1 MAPVFIFA
9 KDIED
14 SLKAGKKE
22 IEVPKGARISAAA
35 MDLIRESRIQISHI
49 SPQTRVHAP
58 APSSGETSGAPRQ
71 TEEPK
76 PKAEPVPESGEEV
89 SQAESDGEL
98 TEEELDTIVNRVI
111 RRFREATGEIS
122 AEQPDPEMTPED
134 DDDLVICRCEEI
146 TKGEIRDAIRNGMK
160 TLNGIKRVTRAGMG
174 LCQGQTCQRLVTQIL
189 ASELGVS
196 PAEVE
201 PTTARAP
208 VRPIRLSTF
217 ATG

>member
-35 MDLIRESRIQISHI
+35 MDLIRDNEIQISYI
-49 SPQTRVHAP
+49 SPETRVGEPSA
-58 APSSGETSGAPRQ
+58 SSGAERQ
-71 TEEPK
+71 TVEPR
-76 PKAEPVPESGEEV
+76 PKAELVKESGEAV
-89 SQAESDGEL
+89 LQTQPDGEL
-98 TEEELDTIVNRVI
+98 TEEELNAIVNRVI
-111 RRFREATGEIS
+111 RRFREARGEIS
-122 AEQPDPEMTPED
+122 AEQKDQETTVED

-146 TKGEIRDAIRNGMK
+146 TKGEIKDAIRNGMK

-174 LCQGQTCQRLVTQIL
+174 LCQGQTCQHLVTQIL
-189 ASELGVS
+189 TGELGVS